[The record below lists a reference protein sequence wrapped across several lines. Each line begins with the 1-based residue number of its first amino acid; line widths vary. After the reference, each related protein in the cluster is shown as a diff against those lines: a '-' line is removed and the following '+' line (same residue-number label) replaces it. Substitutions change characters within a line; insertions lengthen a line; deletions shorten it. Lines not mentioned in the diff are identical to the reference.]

1 VISSQ
6 PYYALLS
13 PEGKLLTD
21 PVGYTPDVPEYKAFL
36 ERGLEGMRVLNQ
48 QASR

>member
-1 VISSQ
+1 
-6 PYYALLS
+6 
-13 PEGKLLTD
+13 
-21 PVGYTPDVPEYKAFL
+21 VPEYKAFL